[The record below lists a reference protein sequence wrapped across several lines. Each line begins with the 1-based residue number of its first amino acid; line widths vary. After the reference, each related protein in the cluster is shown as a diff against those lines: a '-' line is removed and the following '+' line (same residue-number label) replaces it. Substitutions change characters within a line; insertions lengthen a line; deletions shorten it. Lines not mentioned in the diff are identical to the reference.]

1 MMANNNNEVA
11 YMNAKLED
19 RNELLE
25 ILLEDFKKKGS
36 VVVAFSGGVDSSVI
50 AALAYQ
56 ALGDRSVAV
65 TVDSPMMF
73 PDEVQTAKEVAQYI
87 GVKHIIVPLNE
98 LEYSALVNN
107 PPDRCYHCKKL
118 RFSDLIEFAEK
129 NGYAVVADGTNIED
143 FDEHRPG
150 IRAAKELQVWSPLA
164 ERCLGKKQIRE
175 LAKLLKLP
183 SAEKPAMACLASRVP
198 YGETL
203 TEERFKRIA
212 KAEIYVRNAFRIQQ
226 VRVREHDN
234 GKVARIE
241 VDSVD
246 RDKFFD
252 IERMNDL
259 TRELMKLGYTYVTLD
274 LRGYRSGA
282 MDEVLQK

>member
-1 MMANNNNEVA
+1 MMANNNNEEM
-11 YMNAKLED
+11 YMNALLED
-19 RNELLE
+19 PKKLLDT
-25 ILLEDFKKKGS
+25 LLEDFKKKGS
-36 VVVAFSGGVDSSVI
+36 VVVAFSGGVDSSLV
-50 AALAYQ
+50 AALAYR

-73 PDEVQTAKEVAQYI
+73 PDEVQTAKEVAQQI
-87 GVKHIIVPLNE
+87 GIQHIIVALNE
-98 LEYSALVNN
+98 LEYSAMLHN

-118 RFSDLIEFAEK
+118 RFSDLIKFAKKE
-129 NGYAVVADGTNIED
+129 GYAVVADGTNIED

-164 ERCLGKKQIRE
+164 ERCLSKKEIRA

-203 TEERFKRIA
+203 SEERFKRIA
-212 KAEIYVRNAFRIQQ
+212 QAEIHIRNEFGIQQ
-226 VRVREHDN
+226 VRVREHEN

-241 VDSVD
+241 VDSLN

-252 IERMNDL
+252 LEKMNDL
-259 TRELMKLGYTYVTLD
+259 TKELMKLGYTYVSLD

-282 MDEVLQK
+282 MDEVIF

>member
-1 MMANNNNEVA
+1 
-11 YMNAKLED
+11 MNALED
-19 RNELLE
+19 DPSKLLE
-25 ILLEDFKKKGS
+25 TLLEDFRKKGS
-36 VVVAFSGGVDSSVI
+36 IVVAFSGGVDSSVVAI
-50 AALAYQ
+50 LAHQ
-56 ALGDRSVAV
+56 ALGDKSVAV

-87 GVKHIIVPLNE
+87 GINHIIVPLNE
-98 LEYSALVNN
+98 LEYSAILQN

-118 RFSDLIEFAEK
+118 RFSDLIEFAKKE
-129 NGYAVVADGTNIED
+129 GYAAVADGTNVED

-150 IRAAKELQVWSPLA
+150 IRAARELQVWSPLA
-164 ERCLGKKQIRE
+164 ERCLGKKEIRA
-175 LAKLLKLP
+175 LAKLLNLP
-183 SAEKPAMACLASRVP
+183 TAEKPAMACLASRVP

-212 KAEIYVRNAFRIQQ
+212 QAEIFILNEFGVRQ
-226 VRVREHDN
+226 VRVREHED

-241 VDSVD
+241 VGSAEL
-246 RDKFFD
+246 DKFFD
-252 IERMNDL
+252 LEKMNDL
-259 TRELMKLGYTYVTLD
+259 TKELQKLGYTYVTLD

>member
-1 MMANNNNEVA
+1 MMANNYNEVL
-11 YMNAKLED
+11 YMNALLED
-19 RNELLE
+19 PNKLLE
-25 ILLEDFKKKGS
+25 TLLEDFKKKDS
-36 VVVAFSGGVDSSVI
+36 VVVAFSGGVDSSLV
-50 AALAYQ
+50 AALAYR
-56 ALGDRSVAV
+56 ALGDSSVAV

-73 PDEVQTAKEVAQYI
+73 PDEVQTAKEVAKQI
-87 GVKHIIVPLNE
+87 GIQHIIVPLNE
-98 LEYSALVNN
+98 LEYSAVLHN

-118 RFSDLIEFAEK
+118 RFSDLIEFAKKE
-129 NGYAVVADGTNIED
+129 GYAAVADGTNIED

-150 IRAAKELQVWSPLA
+150 IRAAKELQVWSPLT
-164 ERCLGKKQIRE
+164 ERCLGKKEIRA

-183 SAEKPAMACLASRVP
+183 SAGKPAMACLASRVP

-212 KAEIYVRNAFRIQQ
+212 QAEIYIRNEFGIQQ
-226 VRVREHDN
+226 VRVREHEN

-241 VDSVD
+241 VDPLN

-252 IERMNDL
+252 IEKMNEL
-259 TRELMKLGYTYVTLD
+259 TQELMKLGYTYVTLD

>member
-1 MMANNNNEVA
+1 
-11 YMNAKLED
+11 MNAKLED
-19 RNELLE
+19 PNKLLE

-36 VVVAFSGGVDSSVI
+36 VVVAFSGGVDSSVV
-50 AALAYQ
+50 AALAYR

-73 PDEVQTAKEVAQYI
+73 PDEVQTAKEVAQHI

-129 NGYAVVADGTNIED
+129 KGYAAVADGTNIED

-212 KAEIYVRNAFRIQQ
+212 QAEIYVRNEFKIQQ
-226 VRVREHDN
+226 VRVREHEN

-241 VDSVD
+241 VNSVD

-252 IERMNDL
+252 PEKMNEL
-259 TRELMKLGYTYVTLD
+259 TEEFMKLGYTYVTLD

-282 MDEVLQK
+282 MDELLQT